1 MSVSRKQ
8 LKAER
13 RQRRQVME
21 QTRAAVESRQSRR
34 KYMVLGGALLALIA
48 LVAAFAALAGTGQGN
63 QAALDPNRRPPDTTS
78 RGFAD
83 QGNTHISQGQIGSV
97 SYNSSPPTSGPHM
110 PNLAPG
116 GWHDEPV
123 QREYIVHNLED
134 GYMAIQYRPNL
145 PEEQKARLREIVDRM
160 HNQDNRRVIAVPYEG
175 LQAPIVLTAWTRL
188 DELQRVDEQRIRNFA
203 DAYAYPGADYH
214 KR

>member
-13 RQRRQVME
+13 RQRRQTME
-21 QTRAAVESRQSRR
+21 QARAAVESRQSRR
-34 KYMVLGGALLALIA
+34 KYLALGGAVLALIA

-83 QGNTHISQGQIGSV
+83 KGNRHISQNEIGSV

-110 PNLAPG
+110 SNLAPG
-116 GWHDEPV
+116 GWHDEAVPK
-123 QREYIVHNLED
+123 EYVVHNLED
-134 GYMAIQYRPNL
+134 GYMAIQYRPDL
-145 PEEQKARLREIVDRM
+145 PEAQKAQLRALVERM
-160 HNQDNRRVIAVPYEG
+160 HDQESRRVIAVPYEG

-188 DELQRVDEQRIRNFA
+188 DELRRVDEQRIRNFA